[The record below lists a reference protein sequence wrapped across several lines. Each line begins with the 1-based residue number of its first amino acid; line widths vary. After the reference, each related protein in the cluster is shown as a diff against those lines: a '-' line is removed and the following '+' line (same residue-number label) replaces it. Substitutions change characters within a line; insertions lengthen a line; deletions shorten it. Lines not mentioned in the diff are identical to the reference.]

1 MIASTES
8 DSAQCLSVQSQLNS
22 ISVKTVKKTLHMGPR
37 LLEIFGRTKTK
48 FESADSFISRISPR
62 KRNYFGNIYHENE
75 IICKQLD
82 LVNHDPMCVGGF
94 DS

>member
-1 MIASTES
+1 MSVSAES
-8 DSAQCLSVQSQLNS
+8 LNS
-22 ISVKTVKKTLHMGPR
+22 FSVKTVKKK
-37 LLEIFGRTKTK
+37 FVRTKTK